1 MFARLWLCLAVM
13 AGQAVAEQGNLLLPQ
28 RSGDPVVL
36 EGLAPDMQ
44 VFVGP
49 RSACCDGKAP
59 MAGRVVSGEG
69 RTVFTPAFGF
79 VEGQALTLRTGAGLT
94 EFSIS
99 ATVPDPQVVGLYP
112 SGPEI
117 PENTLRFYIHFATPM
132 QPHQAARYIR
142 LVDETGRTDDQAF
155 MAFEQELWSAD
166 RKRLT
171 LLMDPGRIKRG
182 VAQNLTLGPAFE
194 AGRRYSIVI
203 DAGWRSAVGG
213 HEQPRF
219 EHSFAVAPPLRV
231 LPDTGLWQVSA
242 PRQGTVDPLTITFD
256 RPFDHVSVQD
266 SIAVAD
272 DLGQGISGRVTVAE
286 HETLWR
292 FQPDD
297 PWSGEQITLVVDP
310 RLEDVAG
317 NNFRDLLD
325 HVLGTAQAAADDIR
339 VPVALLPPP

>member
-13 AGQAVAEQGNLLLPQ
+13 GGQAAAEQGNLLLPQ
-28 RSGDPVVL
+28 RSGDPLVL

-79 VEGQALTLRTGAGLT
+79 VEGQAYTLRTGAGLT
-94 EFSIS
+94 EFTI
-99 ATVPDPQVVGLYP
+99 AAALQDPQVLGIYP
-112 SGPEI
+112 SGTEI

-142 LVDETGRTDDQAF
+142 LVDDRGRTDDQAF

-182 VAQNLTLGPAFE
+182 VAQNLTLGPALE
-194 AGRRYSIVI
+194 PGRRYSIVI

-213 HEQPRF
+213 YEQPRY

-231 LPDTGLWQVSA
+231 LPDTGLWQIRA
-242 PRQGTVDPLTITFD
+242 PRQGTREALTITFD
-256 RPFDHVSVQD
+256 RPFDHVQAQD
-266 SIAVAD
+266 SITVVD
-272 DLGQGISGRVTVAE
+272 GPGQGIAGRVTVAE

-292 FQPDD
+292 FQPDS
-297 PWSGEQITLVVDP
+297 PWSGGQSTLVVDP
-310 RLEDVAG
+310 RMEDVAG

-325 HVLGTAQAAADDIR
+325 HALGTSPAAADDMR
-339 VPVALLPPP
+339 VPVTLLPPP